1 MNTHTRSKPLP
12 MLICLLLLL
21 PGAALANSQEDPVQA
36 YIDTVR
42 IELAEGKVRLISETM
57 RLSDEEAK
65 VFWPLYQEYEI
76 ELFEIGDRR
85 LELLER
91 FVAAQ
96 QTKALEDLEAEKMV
110 LDWFQQETDRLGL
123 LKKYQRLI
131 ANELSA
137 LRAIQFLQI
146 EHRVNT
152 VIDIMIASE
161 LPLFGLGEPQAAK
174 KDLSETNSPAVPIKT
189 SWQSDYPVDALE
201 RLPAGQREA
210 ATGYIGD
217 AGTFAAIW
225 RAFKPDE
232 AVPQVDFKQDLV
244 LFARNVNFYNRT
256 RIAKVQIEDGVLQV
270 LAAETMSAAPI
281 EDKVAM
287 ALAVVPHK
295 GVEAI
300 QAGERRVSLLMP

>member
-21 PGAALANSQEDPVQA
+21 PGAALASSQEDPVQA

-42 IELAEGKVRLISETM
+42 IELAEGKVRLIGETM

-110 LDWFQQETDRLGL
+110 LDWFQKETDRLGL

-131 ANELSA
+131 ANKLSA

-174 KDLSETNSPAVPIKT
+174 KDLSETNSQAVPIKT
-189 SWQSDYPVDALE
+189 SWQGDYPADALE

-217 AGTFAAIW
+217 AGTFAAVW

-244 LFARNVNFYNRT
+244 LFARNVNFYIRT

-287 ALAVVPHK
+287 SLAVIPRK

-300 QAGERRVSLLMP
+300 QAGERRVSLLTP